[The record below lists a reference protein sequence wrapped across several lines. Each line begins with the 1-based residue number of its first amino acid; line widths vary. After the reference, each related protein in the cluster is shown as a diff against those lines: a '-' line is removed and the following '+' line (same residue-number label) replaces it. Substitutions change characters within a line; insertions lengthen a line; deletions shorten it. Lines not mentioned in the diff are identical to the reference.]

1 MTSVRAG
8 HLAHIYSNNIPL
20 ILFKEIIYYSGIEN
34 RIRDFNTVHKI
45 LPLLD
50 QDNDLYDI
58 EKTDHKFY
66 ENQSYIEN
74 YLLANTR
81 INGLKETPTLEIN
94 LSHLFSI
101 SENIFCPY
109 YKSEIYFPK
118 KIIDIEPI
126 GSEYFSEYIGDFSG
140 DFNEMKKK
148 DIKLAKIKSAIT
160 LTNNQ
165 PDLIDLSWVPY
176 NKNLPGI
183 RSEEK
188 IIRILNEKGWKVER
202 VQGAGRGLNNSRI
215 NGRPDGLITE
225 GEYSGCYLE
234 IKCKSNLCTSDY
246 YQIYGYYFIF
256 QSPIVLV
263 QYAYKKLTITYYS
276 KEKLSCLWK
285 EIENIITRNCDR
297 IGQLLDI
304 KTYDSYRHLAQKM
317 QHEVRF

>member
-8 HLAHIYSNNIPL
+8 HLAHIYDNNIPL
-20 ILFKEIIYYSGIEN
+20 LLFKEIIYYSGVEN

-50 QDNDLYDI
+50 QENDLYDI
-58 EKTDHKFY
+58 RKTNHKFY

-81 INGLKETPTLEIN
+81 INGMKEAPVLEIN

-109 YKSEIYFPK
+109 YESEIYFPK
-118 KIIDIEPI
+118 KIVEMKPI
-126 GSEYFSEYIGDFSG
+126 NSEYFSEYIGDFSG

-160 LTNNQ
+160 LASDE
-165 PDLIDLSWVPY
+165 PDLIDLSWIPY
-176 NKNLPGI
+176 NRNLPGI
-183 RSEEK
+183 KLEK
-188 IIRILNEKGWKVER
+188 VIINSLNEKGWKVEE
-202 VQGAGRGLNNSRI
+202 VKGAGRGLNNSRI

-225 GEYSGCYLE
+225 GEYKGCYLE
-234 IKCKSNLCTSDY
+234 IKCKSYLSASDY

-263 QYAYKKLTITYYS
+263 QYAQKKLIITHYS

-285 EIENIITRNCDR
+285 EIEHTITRNCDR

-304 KTYDSYRHLAQKM
+304 KTYEGYRKLAEKM
-317 QHEVRF
+317 QKNVLF